1 MQMPH
6 GMTANKKENIKLQ
19 QFIDFVFFNLF
30 IRNKSLLVRRVQH
43 RFRQVPVW
51 LEEPFLYSLTLYNAL
66 EADQSHPFNNK
77 KKNIMNI

>member
-19 QFIDFVFFNLF
+19 QFIDFFYLF

-51 LEEPFLYSLTLYNAL
+51 LEEPFLYSLILYNAL
-66 EADQSHPFNNK
+66 EADQSHPFNNNK
-77 KKNIMNI
+77 KKPIMNI